1 MEHNQEKII
10 RDKIRQAE
18 ELPAVW
24 DRTLVKDRIG
34 STNHSVRA
42 SYYVAASVM
51 LVMSLAFIVWRWSYQ
66 MELQV
71 RMSEVQLEIE
81 KLAASNTMIPQ
92 NQLAVVDCPPDP
104 QFTQPQVHA
113 DPAPPTV
120 VTIVRVDTIRIPA
133 PANPEPVIGPMKTE
147 VAVVPIGAS
156 PQPEAIVGRTV
167 VNDSKTRDKKFRL
180 FLFRGDEPEPIK
192 EPAFEP
198 IAINNKTN

>member
-24 DRTLVKDRIG
+24 DRALVKDRI
-34 STNHSVRA
+34 SLTSRSVIA
-42 SYYVAASVM
+42 YYYVAASVM

-81 KLAASNTMIPQ
+81 KLAVSNTMTPQ
-92 NQLAVVDCPPDP
+92 NLLAVVDCPPDP
-104 QFTQPQVHA
+104 KITSPQVLA
-113 DPAPPTV
+113 APATPTV
-120 VTIVRVDTIRIPA
+120 ITIVRVDTIRIPS
-133 PANPEPVIGPMKTE
+133 PANPEPVIEPMSTE
-147 VAVVPIGAS
+147 VAVVPIGIS

-167 VNDSKTRDKKFRL
+167 VNDNKSKDKKFRL